1 MKASEECKRVGANVR
16 LHRIRMGLRQDKL
29 AARVGLSRTSV
40 VNLEAGNQNVT
51 LNKLVA
57 YASALGVDITDLTGR
72 MDTVCI
78 EVIVTGVA
86 VQNKLPA
93 EIMKALKDWTLQELG
108 R

>member
-51 LNKLVA
+51 LNLVA
-57 YASALGVDITDLTGR
+57 YASALRVDITDLTAR
-72 MDTVCI
+72 IDTVCI
-78 EVIVTGVA
+78 EVIVNGVA
-86 VQNKLPA
+86 VQNKLSA